1 MVKKSEKNSGAGYA
15 RPPLARMLKVHQALV
30 DGNYPNCRRLADDL
44 EVCGKTIQRD
54 IDFMRDQLG
63 LPIEYDAQRFGF
75 YYTEPVSSFPTVQIS
90 EKDLFSLYVAQKAVA
105 EYRGT
110 SLERPL
116 ADALARLTEGLRDE
130 ITVNLQDWDAS
141 FSFRSAGTSPTDVER
156 FELLAG
162 AIRHRQ
168 VVSFSYRSLKSPEA
182 GLRQVH
188 PYHLTCVDHLWY
200 LLAYDCDREA
210 LRTFAL
216 PRMGGVEVGN
226 ETFERPSDFSPAQVL
241 GGSFGVFSG
250 SGKEY
255 QIRLRFDSFA
265 AQLIRERTWHESQKI
280 REHRG
285 RELTLELTLASLP
298 EIRRWILSWGGHVQV
313 IGPAV
318 LKEMVIESHRE
329 ALRGYL
335 KSG

>member
-1 MVKKSEKNSGAGYA
+1 M
-15 RPPLARMLKVHQALV
+15 
-30 DGNYPNCRRLADDL
+30 
-44 EVCGKTIQRD
+44 CGKTIQRD

-75 YYTEPVSSFPTVQIS
+75 HYTEPVTNFPTMQIS
-90 EKDLFSLYVAQKAVA
+90 EKELFSLYVAQKAVA

-116 ADALARLTEGLRDE
+116 ADALGRLTEGLRDE

-162 AIRHRQ
+162 AIRRRQ
-168 VVSFSYRSLKSPEA
+168 AVSFSYRALNSPQA
-182 GLRQVH
+182 GRRQVH

-200 LLAYDCDREA
+200 LLAHDCDREA

-216 PRMGGVEVGN
+216 PRMGEVEVGE
-226 ETFERPSDFSPAQVL
+226 ETFERPADFSPSQVL

-250 SGKEY
+250 TGKEY
-255 QIRLRFDSFA
+255 KIRLRFDSFA
-265 AQLIRERTWHESQKI
+265 AQLIRERTWHESQQVH
-280 REHRG
+280 EHRG
-285 RELTLELTLASLP
+285 GELTLELTLASLP
-298 EIRRWILSWGGHVQV
+298 EIQRWILSWGGHVKV
-313 IGPAV
+313 LNPAV
-318 LKEMVIESHRE
+318 LKDNVLQSHRE
-329 ALRGYL
+329 AIDRY
-335 KSG
+335 